1 MSKFERHI
9 EFVDFIGND
18 GCTRSNLERIARGF
32 FKDKIDAYLAAK
44 IININKQPDSRDD
57 FFTLTQV
64 GIKLKNHE
72 IKIEDVINQ

>member
-1 MSKFERHI
+1 MNVFDNYFTLVS
-9 EFVDFIGND
+9 FIGNK
-18 GCTRSNLERIARGF
+18 GSRRSSIERLERGF
-32 FKDKIDAYLAAK
+32 FKDKIEAYLAAE
-44 IININKQPDSRDD
+44 IVDVVKQPDSRDD